1 MNKIYTPPVWLRR
14 FAIAALIVC
23 LLFPSVTLAQNPL
36 PAQPPI
42 RDRRFGVVESY
53 VNADAA
59 TAAGV
64 GWTRVLFWW
73 HQVQPQGVNDWN
85 PFYFEDGIMNTE
97 LDSGRELV
105 GLIAGTAPWAS
116 ETGSV
121 RAVPTGLYLPYDHP
135 DNVWGQ
141 FVYRIVQRYQG
152 QIDRW
157 IIWNEPD
164 VWDASH
170 PGNTWD
176 GSVED
181 YVQLLK
187 VAYQATKAA
196 NGNAKIHLTAT
207 TYWWDVEH
215 GRELYFGR
223 LLDAIKAD
231 PDAAR
236 LNNFFD
242 VATLH
247 LYFKPEQVYD
257 VTALYRQMLNEHGM
271 SNKPLWINETNAPPS
286 EDPHHP
292 APGLRFPVTLE
303 EQSYFMVQ
311 AWAMGLA
318 AGAERISLYKLRD
331 EQNLLPGVEPY
342 GLVRKDNS
350 LRPAF
355 WTYRALV
362 TYLGEY
368 QNATLTRQGNL
379 RRVVV
384 NRGNRGTTTVVWN
397 LGLRAETMRV
407 PATAATALLVDPL
420 GPVETITAVNGQ
432 YTINLEASHGGDIGG
447 KPYMIVEGAGAAI
460 QIPRPDGATAPTAP
474 APTATAGNPPPAPPP
489 SGGQGTVLPSN
500 PVPAPANPNAE
511 DWAIP
516 GGRFY
521 TQTGG
526 DAGGYSVT
534 DDNQAR
540 FYSELQRLGG
550 LQTVGYPISRRYMQ
564 DGFVT
569 QAFQKL
575 VLQWR
580 PEVGQAYP
588 VNVFDELSRN
598 GFDETLLRRRQT
610 PFTLNSATFDPPGA
624 AWAQIVAGRQALL
637 NDNPAIRTR
646 YFSTG
651 DPLTVFGLPTS
662 RVEDMGNHYALRTQR
677 AVFQQ
682 WKETVPWARAGEVT
696 IANGGAIAQEL
707 GWLPASALVPETVE

>member
-1 MNKIYTPPVWLRR
+1 MNPKKTPLQWIRG
-14 FAIAALIVC
+14 FFQATLIFI
-23 LLFPSVTLAQNPL
+23 LLFPSVVQAQAPL
-36 PAQPPI
+36 PQEPPI
-42 RDRRFGVVESY
+42 RDGRFGAVESY

-59 TAAGV
+59 TSAGV

-73 HQVQPQGVNDWN
+73 HQVQPHSINDWN
-85 PFYFEDGIMNTE
+85 PHYFEDGVMNLE
-97 LDSGRELV
+97 LDRGRELV
-105 GLIAGTAPWAS
+105 GLLGGTAGWAS
-116 ETGSV
+116 ATGSV
-121 RAVPTGLYLPYDHP
+121 RAVPNGLYLPYDHP
-135 DNVWGQ
+135 DNLWGQ
-141 FVYRIVQRYQG
+141 FVYRIVQRYKG

-157 IIWNEPD
+157 VIWNEPD
-164 VWDASH
+164 VWDDDH
-170 PGNTWD
+170 PGKTWD

-196 NGNAKIHLTAT
+196 NGNAKIHLSGT

-215 GRELYFGR
+215 GRQLYFER
-223 LLDAIKAD
+223 LLNAIKND
-231 PDAAR
+231 PDAAA
-236 LNNFFD
+236 NNYFFD

-257 VTALYRQMLNEHGM
+257 VTMRYRRILNAHGM
-271 SNKPLWINETNAPPS
+271 ENKPLWINETNAPPS
-286 EDPHHP
+286 EDPQHP
-292 APGLRFPVTLE
+292 APGLSFSVTLD
-303 EQSYFMVQ
+303 EQSYFIIQ

-342 GLVRKDNS
+342 GLLRKDNS

-355 WTYRALV
+355 YTYRTVV

-384 NRGNRGTTTVVWN
+384 NRGGRGTTTVVWN
-397 LGLRAETMRV
+397 LGLSAETMSV
-407 PATAATALLVDPL
+407 PATAPTALLVDPL
-420 GPVETITAVNGQ
+420 GPVEMITAVNGQ
-432 YTINLEASHGGDIGG
+432 YSISLPPSRGGDIGG
-447 KPYMIVEGAGAAI
+447 KPYMIVEGSGAELR
-460 QIPRPDGATAPTAP
+460 IPRPDGA
-474 APTATAGNPPPAPPP
+474 GAPPSAP
-489 SGGQGTVLPSN
+489 VPTVTPSTPASGGQGTVVPGI
-500 PVPAPANPNAE
+500 PVPAPSDPNAA

-521 TQTGG
+521 SQTANGE
-526 DAGGYSVT
+526 GGYSVT
-534 DDNQAR
+534 DDGQAR
-540 FYSELQRLGG
+540 FYTEFQRLGG

-564 DGFVT
+564 DGFIT

-588 VNVFDELSRN
+588 VNVFDELSSN
-598 GFDETLLRRRQT
+598 GFDQTLLRRRQT
-610 PFTLNSATFDPPGA
+610 PIILDSSTFDPPGA
-624 AWAQIVAGRQALL
+624 AWSEIVAGRHALL
-637 NDNPAIRTR
+637 NANSAIRTR
-646 YFSTG
+646 YFGTG

-662 RVEDMGNHYALRTQR
+662 RVEDMGNHFALRTQR

-707 GWLPASALVPETVE
+707 GWLPAAALVPETVQ